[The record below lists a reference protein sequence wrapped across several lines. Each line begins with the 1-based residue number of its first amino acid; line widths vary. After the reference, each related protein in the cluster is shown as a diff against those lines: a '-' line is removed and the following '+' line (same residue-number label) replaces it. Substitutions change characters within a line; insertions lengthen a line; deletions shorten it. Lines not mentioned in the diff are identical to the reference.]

1 MDYGMIGKIEK
12 AKRYAEERERIKEI
26 VQAHPAVV
34 GLHDLRTRTSGRD
47 TFIQIHLELD
57 GEMTLLR
64 SHEIADEV
72 EAHLREAFP
81 GAEVMIHQDPYGVEE
96 PRARFVSK

>member
-1 MDYGMIGKIEK
+1 MLMD
-12 AKRYAEERERIKEI
+12 RELPDEDRQRIKDI
-26 VQAHPAVV
+26 VQAHPAVI
-34 GLHDLRTRTSGRD
+34 GLHDLRTRASGRD

-72 EAHLREAFP
+72 EARLHEAFP
-81 GAEVMIHQDPYGVEE
+81 GAEVIIHQDPHGIEE
-96 PRARFVSK
+96 PRARFA